1 MPDSRAQSVEK
12 PVNTKKGYKY
22 YDWNIESG
30 DSGGAKTKE
39 DVYNNVIKYLSKKRA
54 NVVLMHDFSSN
65 NKTINALNDIINYG
79 KNNGYTFEAINDE
92 TPTIH
97 HRVNN

>member
-1 MPDSRAQSVEK
+1 MNRSSIACIILQHLGLDIDDLIDDV
-12 PVNTKKGYKY
+12 
-22 YDWNIESG
+22 
-30 DSGGAKTKE
+30 KE
-39 DVYNNVIKYLSKKRA
+39 IY
-54 NVVLMHDFSSN
+54 DFSSN

>member
-1 MPDSRAQSVEK
+1 
-12 PVNTKKGYKY
+12 
-22 YDWNIESG
+22 
-30 DSGGAKTKE
+30 
-39 DVYNNVIKYLSKKRA
+39 
-54 NVVLMHDFSSN
+54 MHDFSSN